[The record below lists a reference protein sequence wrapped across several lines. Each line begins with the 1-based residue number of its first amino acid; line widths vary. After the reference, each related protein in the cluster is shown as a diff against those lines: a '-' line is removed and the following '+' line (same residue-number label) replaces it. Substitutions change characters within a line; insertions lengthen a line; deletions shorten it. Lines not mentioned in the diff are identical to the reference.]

1 MGKSNKI
8 YFSRTSFFV
17 EGVPKKVVRVKGRKL
32 SSSRKSKGILVRGI
46 PKEVHKVKNTWKSQ
60 KPHSDYITAANSTA
74 ATTERDWQREY

>member
-32 SSSRKSKGILVRGI
+32 SSSRKSKGILKGASRKKKRKTQKRLSRRG
-46 PKEVHKVKNTWKSQ
+46 KK
-60 KPHSDYITAANSTA
+60 
-74 ATTERDWQREY
+74 